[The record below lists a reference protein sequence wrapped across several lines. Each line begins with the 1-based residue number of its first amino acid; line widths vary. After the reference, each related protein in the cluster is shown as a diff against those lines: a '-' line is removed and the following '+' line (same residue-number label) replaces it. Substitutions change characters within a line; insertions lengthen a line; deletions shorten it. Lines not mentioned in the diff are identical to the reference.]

1 MKVSLDI
8 VYVNYLSLEKLQ
20 FSIESFLA
28 CFKKQIFYFNIFI
41 IDNSYGETGEKEEY
55 KDILNLPKKYNQI
68 KFKLTITKNLT
79 NIGYG
84 SGCNLGA
91 SLGKSKKILILN
103 CDTVFINDGNFT
115 NSLINFLNKVN
126 DKVAICAPM
135 ILNEKKQRENSYFS
149 FDPFFLLIKPINHL
163 FKLNK
168 FLSFLNFKFIRNYL
182 EKMAYL
188 NRKKN
193 RPVFVDW
200 VSGCSML
207 IQRDFFESIKGFD
220 PMFFLYFEDID
231 ICRMAREK
239 SKKVLYYPEFKIIH
253 IGNYESSKK
262 RGILNSIFS
271 NKTTRYHISS
281 WAKYLFKWRKDFLN
295 YKNSKYTIF
304 ENTNNE

>member
-1 MKVSLDI
+1 M
-8 VYVNYLSLEKLQ
+8 NY
-20 FSIESFLA
+20 
-28 CFKKQIFYFNIFI
+28 
-41 IDNSYGETGEKEEY
+41 
-55 KDILNLPKKYNQI
+55 
-68 KFKLTITKNLT
+68 
-79 NIGYG
+79 
-84 SGCNLGA
+84 
-91 SLGKSKKILILN
+91 
-103 CDTVFINDGNFT
+103 DTVFINDGNFT

-168 FLSFLNFKFIRNYL
+168 FLRFLNFKFIRNYL

-262 RGILNSIFS
+262 RGILNSIIS

-304 ENTNNE
+304 ENTKNE